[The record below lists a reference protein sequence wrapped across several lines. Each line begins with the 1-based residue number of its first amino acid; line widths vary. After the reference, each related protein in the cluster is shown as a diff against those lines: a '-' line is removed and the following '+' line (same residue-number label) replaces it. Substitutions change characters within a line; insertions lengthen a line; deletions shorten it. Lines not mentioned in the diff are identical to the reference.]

1 MSTAANRQQ
10 PRAASTATEPSG
22 CTNLKLRQLTREV
35 TRLYDAHLGACGLK
49 TTQYSLLAS
58 IDRLGP
64 LPPGDLARAL
74 SMDPSTLTRNLRPLM
89 QPGWVDVEPGA
100 DSRSRLVRITA
111 EGRRM
116 RARARG
122 HWRRAQQELNR
133 TLGVA
138 RVAAL
143 HALIDEAQG
152 RLQSHERAQGAD
164 SR

>member
-1 MSTAANRQQ
+1 MSARPNP
-10 PRAASTATEPSG
+10 PRARAATGTTEPSG
-22 CTNLKLRQLTREV
+22 CTNLKLRELTRQV

-64 LPPGDLARAL
+64 LQPGDLARAL
-74 SMDPSTLTRNLRPLM
+74 SMDPSTLTRNLRPLA
-89 QPGWVDVEPGA
+89 QAGWVEVDAGA
-100 DSRSRLVRITA
+100 DGRSRLVRITA
-111 EGRRM
+111 RGRRL

-122 HWRRAQQELNR
+122 HWQRAQQELTR

-152 RLQSHERAQGAD
+152 RLQSHERARGSD
-164 SR
+164 TR